1 MILGL
6 VNNYREAVIGLIVRR
21 PTGQEQEIEAVID
34 TGFNGSLSLPPAL
47 IAQLGLQFRRRGR
60 AILADGSDIIFD
72 IYEATVIWDGQPRRV
87 AVDEADTDPLVGMGL
102 LHGYELTIEVV
113 KDGGVTIKRA
123 GDRQMEDQKELYER
137 LNILDS
143 KCSGLLQL
151 SSVILALNVIPAVGG
166 KLTGFSQ
173 VLSILVAVLFLV
185 TSLLSLYVLQIE
197 WQPTSKT
204 LQRRTMAYRISLVL
218 TVIGLF
224 CVAALIIFGEP
235 S

>member
-1 MILGL
+1 
-6 VNNYREAVIGLIVRR
+6 
-21 PTGQEQEIEAVID
+21 
-34 TGFNGSLSLPPAL
+34 
-47 IAQLGLQFRRRGR
+47 
-60 AILADGSDIIFD
+60 
-72 IYEATVIWDGQPRRV
+72 
-87 AVDEADTDPLVGMGL
+87 
-102 LHGYELTIEVV
+102 
-113 KDGGVTIKRA
+113 
-123 GDRQMEDQKELYER
+123 MEDQKELYER
-137 LNILDS
+137 LSILDS

-173 VLSILVAVLFLV
+173 VLSILVAILFLV

>member
-1 MILGL
+1 
-6 VNNYREAVIGLIVRR
+6 
-21 PTGQEQEIEAVID
+21 
-34 TGFNGSLSLPPAL
+34 
-47 IAQLGLQFRRRGR
+47 
-60 AILADGSDIIFD
+60 
-72 IYEATVIWDGQPRRV
+72 
-87 AVDEADTDPLVGMGL
+87 L

-113 KDGGVTIKRA
+113 KDGGVTIKQA
-123 GDRQMEDQKELYER
+123 EDRQMEDQKELYER
-137 LNILDS
+137 LSILDS

-173 VLSILVAVLFLV
+173 VLSILVAILFLV